1 MSVATDNMTAE
12 YNEAAAPRLAAFD
25 QAVDLEDDTAVQTT
39 IAHSAGAPMAGTAER
54 SDHGMT
60 TDKFL
65 YLAPAGTGH
74 GVDSPQDTANPDAD
88 RAVIQTREDRIWM
101 SQAFGGGFHAD
112 GFWGGGDPSVLMD
125 APRLES
131 GYAADSTG
139 ESPKRVGDGE
149 FGGHSGL
156 WHPDSTSRDN
166 IQAFIYGGDL
176 VPEIPGQA
184 EVYSDGAVMTR
195 DGLDLHPEITTPD
208 GFDEFRKPYSEVFP

>member
-12 YNEAAAPRLAAFD
+12 YNEAGAPRLAAFD

-88 RAVIQTREDRIWM
+88 RAVIQTRENRIWM

-125 APRLES
+125 AP
-131 GYAADSTG
+131 
-139 ESPKRVGDGE
+139 PPRVGLRRRLHRGVAQAR
-149 FGGHSGL
+149 GRRRVRRPQRAMAPGL
-156 WHPDSTSRDN
+156 H
-166 IQAFIYGGDL
+166 IA
-176 VPEIPGQA
+176 
-184 EVYSDGAVMTR
+184 
-195 DGLDLHPEITTPD
+195 
-208 GFDEFRKPYSEVFP
+208 